1 MRAVFVDTQYLVGHI
16 NPHDQW
22 HARVKEV
29 EAQLGSVEL
38 VTTEAVLM
46 ETLNFLAEY
55 KPSIR
60 QAAVNLAYQLLSGFD
75 IELVSHTRETLLD
88 GLELYESRLDKG
100 YSLTDCISMNV
111 MRGRGVTEVLTH
123 DHHFE
128 QEGFVILL

>member
-1 MRAVFVDTQYLVGHI
+1 MRAVFVDTQYLVAHI
-16 NPHDQW
+16 NPRDQW
-22 HARVKEV
+22 NARAREV

-38 VTTEAVLM
+38 VTTESVLM

-60 QAAVNLAYQLLSGFD
+60 QSAVNLAYQLLGGFD
-75 IELVSHTRETLLD
+75 IELISHTRETLLD
-88 GLELYESRLDKG
+88 GLELYEARLDKG

-111 MRGRGVTEVLTH
+111 MRERGIAEVLTH

-128 QEGFVILL
+128 QEGFVVLL